1 MKKRVKL
8 RRKPLSKWIFLFPA
22 LLGSIPVLLI
32 ILHNHI
38 KQIFNPT
45 YQLPREIFRF
55 SMYFLLFSL
64 FISICF
70 SPILQFHSTRKRL
83 KKILF
88 TNSFFS
94 INDTTGEVIQSS
106 EFVYYKKNNKLF
118 VEFHPNGLKNA
129 KQMNDLQPILE
140 TALKLYVEEVDD
152 SKPNF
157 TTYVMSHD
165 NGGNRIDVSTKW

>member
-1 MKKRVKL
+1 MKTRVKL
-8 RRKPLSKWIFLFPA
+8 RRKPLTKWIFLFPA
-22 LLGSIPVLLI
+22 LLGFIPILLI
-32 ILHNHI
+32 ILH
-38 KQIFNPT
+38 KQINQIFKPS
-45 YQLPREIFRF
+45 YQVTEVIYRTSI
-55 SMYFLLFSL
+55 YFFLFCL

-70 SPILQFHSTRKRL
+70 SPILKLWTTRNRL

-88 TNSFFS
+88 TNSFYS
-94 INDTTGEVIQSS
+94 MNELTGEIIHSS
-106 EFVYYKKNNKLF
+106 EFVYYRNNNKLF

-165 NGGNRIDVSTKW
+165 NGGTRIDVSTKW

>member
-8 RRKPLSKWIFLFPA
+8 RRKPLTKWIFLLPL
-22 LLGSIPVLLI
+22 LLGLIPILLI
-32 ILHNHI
+32 ILHNQI
-38 KQIFNPT
+38 KQIFNPS
-45 YQLPREIFRF
+45 YQVSEELYRI
-55 SMYFLLFSL
+55 SVYILLFCL
-64 FISICF
+64 LISICF
-70 SPILQFHSTRKRL
+70 SPFLRFWTTRHQL

-88 TNSFFS
+88 TNNYFS
-94 INDTTGEVIQSS
+94 VNDTTGEVIYSS

-152 SKPNF
+152 SKPSF
-157 TTYVMSHD
+157 TTYVMSYD
-165 NGGNRIDVSTKW
+165 NGGNRIDVSSKW

>member
-1 MKKRVKL
+1 M
-8 RRKPLSKWIFLFPA
+8 FLFPA
-22 LLGSIPVLLI
+22 LLGLIPILLI
-32 ILHNHI
+32 ILHNQI
-38 KQIFNPT
+38 KQIFNSS
-45 YQLPREIFRF
+45 YQVSQEFYRI
-55 SMYFLLFSL
+55 SIYFLLFCL
-64 FISICF
+64 FISISF
-70 SPILQFHSTRKRL
+70 SPFFKFCSTRKRL

-94 INDTTGEVIQSS
+94 LNDATGEIIQSS
-106 EFVYYKKNNKLF
+106 EFMYYKKNNKLF